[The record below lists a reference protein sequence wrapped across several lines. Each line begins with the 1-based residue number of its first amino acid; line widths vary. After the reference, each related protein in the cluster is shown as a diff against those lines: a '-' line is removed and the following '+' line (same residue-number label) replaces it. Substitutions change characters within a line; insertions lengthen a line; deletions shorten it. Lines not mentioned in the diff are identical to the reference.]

1 MATRPAKN
9 KKGAKTAGAA
19 RPARKRKAA
28 EPEPKLILSVR
39 PIPAPLF
46 GVNLRSFLGDHRWRK
61 LRQSLLPEYCR
72 QCQTC
77 GSLVE
82 NSSKLHAHEEW
93 SFDAAAEPVV
103 AKVINIKFVCWLCHA
118 CEHFMHTIS
127 MVKDGTVGEEALQD
141 VVAHFAKVN
150 GVGTGL
156 FDSHLNKAMKE
167 WPRLSRRKYVG
178 RLKGSYKRVK
188 TKGKLYPFWTRF
200 ERGHRH
206 TFKCNLPVG
215 LGFVPKSTDCRGFAA
230 HINC

>member
-1 MATRPAKN
+1 MATRPAKK
-9 KKGAKTAGAA
+9 KKGAKTAGVA

-72 QCQTC
+72 QCQKC

-93 SFDAAAEPVV
+93 SFDTVAEPVV

-127 MVKDGTVGEEALQD
+127 MVKDGIVGEEALQD
-141 VVAHFAKVN
+141 VIAHFAKVN
-150 GVGTGL
+150 GVDAGL

-167 WPRLSRRKYVG
+167 WRRLSRRKYVVDFDKYAGYGSSG
-178 RLKGSYKRVK
+178 R
-188 TKGKLYPFWTRF
+188 
-200 ERGHRH
+200 
-206 TFKCNLPVG
+206 
-215 LGFVPKSTDCRGFAA
+215 
-230 HINC
+230 